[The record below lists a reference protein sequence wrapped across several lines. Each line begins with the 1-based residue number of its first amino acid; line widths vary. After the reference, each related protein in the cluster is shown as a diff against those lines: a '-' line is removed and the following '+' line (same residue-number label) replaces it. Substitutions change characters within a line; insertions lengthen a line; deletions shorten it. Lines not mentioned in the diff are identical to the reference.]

1 LVKKE
6 GNAEKFNISTLL
18 VPILPYAVYS

>member
-6 GNAEKFNISTLL
+6 GNAEKFNILTLL